1 MDEQLKQIFAE
12 EMAAAGVHDPSQ
24 VEGLFS
30 KFRSDI
36 SNQTNANRLMTGKL
50 QPGQAERVS
59 RLQSVP
65 QDQDPTLM
73 GGVKAIGQAGLDM
86 AKGVPQMVGDVGKMA
101 ALGLATDPDEQ
112 LAAKHTFDEGA
123 QDLGAQAKGMAM
135 APINFAKGLGQEL
148 SSPYGGATVT
158 QGDVDKTVGAGVGT
172 AAGLFAARGLQP
184 RAAALVSKLKGGGLM
199 DQSVTNAA
207 RGMTDEQ
214 LAAQPMG
221 TTPPMDQSA
230 ADPGVMDRRAA
241 QAGERMLGRRVTDAP
256 APQGIG
262 ISPAFEEDLGPLK
275 GSGSRGGPTAS
286 ILRAAKSGVPTGI
299 EESGLQAYPPTGVH
313 PELQALYDEVLAPS
327 KGGAPEEGAGFRS
340 AASAKAKRAS
350 RSGVKRS
357 ERYRNTFDATGE
369 GQPE

>member
-1 MDEQLKQIFAE
+1 MDEQLKQVFAE

-59 RLQSVP
+59 RLQNVP

-73 GGVKAIGQAGLDM
+73 GGVKAVGQAGLDM
-86 AKGVPQMVGDVGKMA
+86 AKGIPQMVGDVGKMA

-135 APINFAKGLGQEL
+135 APVNFAKGLGQEL

-172 AAGLFAARGLQP
+172 AAGLFAARGLQS
-184 RAAALVSKLKGGGLM
+184 RAAGLVSKLKGPKGPPVEPSASPVPPTVDL
-199 DQSVTNAA
+199 DAA
-207 RGMTDEQ
+207 PSG
-214 LAAQPMG
+214 
-221 TTPPMDQSA
+221 
-230 ADPGVMDRRAA
+230 
-241 QAGERMLGRRVTDAP
+241 P
-256 APQGIG
+256 ANIA
-262 ISPAFEEDLGPLK
+262 ISPNFEEDLGPLK

-299 EESGLQAYPPTGVH
+299 EESGAQAYPPTGVH

-327 KGGAPEEGAGFRS
+327 KGGAPEEGAGFLS
-340 AASAKAKRAS
+340 ATSAKAKRAS

-357 ERYRNTFDATGE
+357 ERYRNTFDSSGE